1 MTFGERI
8 KELRKSA
15 GLTQDELARRLN
27 TTKQAISRY
36 ENSNREPN
44 IKTAKKI
51 ADALNVGIESLTEEK
66 YVVNAVIQNAPALS
80 AEALKLARDYETLD
94 GHGQRVVR
102 VVADAELERVSSLR
116 ETPAPVSEKIIPLFG
131 ARFAAGLAE
140 PDFQVPF
147 EDYSVPA
154 GSRAEFAIRIHG
166 DSMEPHLHDGEI
178 ALCLKSNPE
187 IGETGVFLLD
197 GEFLVKQFC
206 TGGLGNVYLLSLN
219 RSRSDCDVTIWHD
232 SGRDLRCAGK
242 VMLKKLPLP

>member
-1 MTFGERI
+1 MGIGNQLKKAR
-8 KELRKSA
+8 ELK
-15 GLTQDELARRLN
+15 GLTQEELGKLVGV
-27 TTKQAISRY
+27 TGSAITNY
-36 ENSNREPN
+36 EKEVSHPKEKIIYALMDVLQVEPN
-44 IKTAKKI
+44 FLFQDCVKI
-51 ADALNVGIESLTEEK
+51 EK
-66 YVVNAVIQNAPALS
+66 NAPALS

-206 TGGLGNVYLLSLN
+206 TDGLGNVYLLSLN